1 MEDAVICVCWIL
13 IIIHVHVQLVWGFY
27 QMEEHASKVKLTFE
41 DDAALCYCAYILHT
55 YLVNVQETDFFWT
68 VREEKILARS
78 VEVWKI

>member
-1 MEDAVICVCWIL
+1 
-13 IIIHVHVQLVWGFY
+13 
-27 QMEEHASKVKLTFE
+27 MEEHASKVKLTFE

-78 VEVWKI
+78 VEV